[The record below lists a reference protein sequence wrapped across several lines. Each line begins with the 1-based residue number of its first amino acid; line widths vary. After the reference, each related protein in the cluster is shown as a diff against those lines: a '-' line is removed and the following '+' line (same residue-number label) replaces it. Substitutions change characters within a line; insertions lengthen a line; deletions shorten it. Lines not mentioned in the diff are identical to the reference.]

1 MARDMDHTTTLRHMG
16 SGTIFLI
23 AAKNFVKTSSS
34 LQFDVRK
41 NRVTQISRIVVTLNA
56 NDLYDIQGYRWKS
69 KLDLVEVDKVVDI
82 QAENLKQALC
92 AMVGA

>member
-1 MARDMDHTTTLRHMG
+1 MARDMHHATTLRHMG

-41 NRVTQISRIVVTLNA
+41 DRATQISRIVITLNA

-69 KLDLVEVDKVVDI
+69 KLDLVEVDKATDI

-92 AMVGA
+92 KMVGA